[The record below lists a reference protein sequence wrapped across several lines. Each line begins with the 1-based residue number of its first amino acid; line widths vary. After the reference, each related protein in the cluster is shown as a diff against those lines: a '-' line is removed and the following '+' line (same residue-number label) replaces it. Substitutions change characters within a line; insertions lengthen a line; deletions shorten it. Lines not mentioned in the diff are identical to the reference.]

1 MVEKITRR
9 KLGDD
14 EMNRE
19 LALMLSEEVL
29 RLKEES
35 NGTITI
41 NEALE
46 SIIQA
51 YKSSQGLNE
60 NNCILNQNK
69 EKCNN

>member
-1 MVEKITRR
+1 
-9 KLGDD
+9 
-14 EMNRE
+14 MNRE

-51 YKSSQGLNE
+51 YKKVLKDLMKT
-60 NNCILNQNK
+60 IVV
-69 EKCNN
+69 

>member
-1 MVEKITRR
+1 
-9 KLGDD
+9 
-14 EMNRE
+14 MNRE

-51 YKSSQGLNE
+51 YKKSSQGLNE
-60 NNCILNQNK
+60 NNCSLNQNE